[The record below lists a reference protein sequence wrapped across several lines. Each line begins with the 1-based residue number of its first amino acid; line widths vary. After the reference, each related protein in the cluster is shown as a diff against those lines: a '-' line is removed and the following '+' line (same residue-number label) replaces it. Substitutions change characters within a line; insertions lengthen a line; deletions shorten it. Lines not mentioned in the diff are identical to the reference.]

1 MAMGF
6 PTARINALA
15 IMLLLAKVAMVQIL
29 TRATAVYGS
38 ALLVVLSH
46 AAIMLPLMT
55 VTATESLTAR
65 ISA

>member
-1 MAMGF
+1 
-6 PTARINALA
+6 
-15 IMLLLAKVAMVQIL
+15 MLLLAKVAMVQIL